1 MSSAPALDY
10 TIKVRNNSR
19 IIRLQVSLQN
29 GLEVSVPKG
38 TSRRLIERVLKQNQ
52 EWIVDSLSQL
62 PTRLDR
68 VAPQQIELPAIGE
81 RWSVEYEARPC
92 HRISVEE
99 SGECTLSVKGNLRDP
114 YQTALVLR
122 KWLGDRARKHLVPW
136 LDDLSYELKLPYSK
150 VLVKGQRTRWG
161 SCSPQKTISINRNL
175 LFLPPSLVR
184 YVLIH
189 ELVHTIQLNHSPEFW
204 ELVRERVPNSKELN
218 WESKKAWA
226 QVPPWAYEK

>member
-1 MSSAPALDY
+1 M
-10 TIKVRNNSR
+10 
-19 IIRLQVSLQN
+19 
-29 GLEVSVPKG
+29 
-38 TSRRLIERVLKQNQ
+38 
-52 EWIVDSLSQL
+52 
-62 PTRLDR
+62 
-68 VAPQQIELPAIGE
+68 
-81 RWSVEYEARPC
+81 
-92 HRISVEE
+92 
-99 SGECTLSVKGNLRDP
+99 
-114 YQTALVLR
+114 R

-218 WESKKAWA
+218 GESKKAWA

>member
-1 MSSAPALDY
+1 MSSAPTLDY

-19 IIRLQVSLQN
+19 SIRLQVSLQN

-38 TSRRLIERVLKQNQ
+38 TSRRRIERVLKQNQ

-68 VAPQQIELPAIGE
+68 VAPQQIKLPAIGK
-81 RWSVEYEARPC
+81 RWSVEYEAMSY
-92 HRISVEE
+92 HRIRVEE

-136 LDDLSYELKLPYSK
+136 LDDLSDELKLPYSK

-161 SCSPQKTISINRNL
+161 SCSPQKTISVNRNL
-175 LFLPPSLVR
+175 LFLSPSLVR

-189 ELVHTIQLNHSPEFW
+189 ELVHTIQLDHSPKFW
-204 ELVRERVPNSKELN
+204 ELVKERVPNSKELN
-218 WESKKAWA
+218 RESKMAWA
-226 QVPPWAYEK
+226 HVPPWAYDK